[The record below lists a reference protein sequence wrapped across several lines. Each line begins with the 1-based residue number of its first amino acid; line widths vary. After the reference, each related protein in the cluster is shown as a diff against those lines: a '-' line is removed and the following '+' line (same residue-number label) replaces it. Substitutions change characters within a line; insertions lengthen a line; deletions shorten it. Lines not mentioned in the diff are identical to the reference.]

1 MQEHLSHEE
10 QEELN
15 ELLQQYENLRNGK
28 SHSFIE
34 EDAFE
39 RIIDYFDD
47 KDDLTKALNA
57 SETALEY
64 FPFSSQLLIKKAD
77 LLIASRRYKD
87 ALDILEHASLFDS
100 NDINIY
106 ILKTEAYLALDEQAK
121 AVSLLEDALYLLRVK
136 KR

>member
-77 LLIASRRYKD
+77 LLLHREGIKMRLTY
-87 ALDILEHASLFDS
+87 S
-100 NDINIY
+100 NMPHFLTVMISISTF
-106 ILKTEAYLALDEQAK
+106 LKQKHT
-121 AVSLLEDALYLLRVK
+121 SLLMSKPKLFQF
-136 KR
+136 